1 MPVEGV
7 CPTLADFV
15 RGVGRG
21 EEATAGPAHLGQAV
35 AEAVAVAAVRAELA
49 QSHDAGPALGEATG
63 VISLHGGRD
72 QGVEV
77 LRGRQIQGR
86 GTWGGQRHSDREER
100 GRTSRL
106 AAPGGAVPAPC
117 SRGQGNEQTQA
128 RASSEPEA
136 SRRRAVSTRPSG
148 LS

>member
-1 MPVEGV
+1 MRPEQSYLLLLGKSYFPSYDPNAGPEGVLAGGMPVEGV
-7 CPTLADFV
+7 CPTLADYV

-21 EEATAGPAHLGQAV
+21 EEATCGPAHLGQAV

-86 GTWGGQRHSDREER
+86 GSWGGQRHSDREER
-100 GRTSRL
+100 
-106 AAPGGAVPAPC
+106 V
-117 SRGQGNEQTQA
+117 GQVAWLPQE
-128 RASSEPEA
+128 
-136 SRRRAVSTRPSG
+136 
-148 LS
+148 